1 STLARATFSSGRSV
15 VPILSVPLKAM
26 CSNMWARPVWP
37 MGSCAEPAFTWVLNE
52 KTGASGR
59 SHMTTVRP
67 LSSFLTVMRFSKADK
82 SCAKAIAD
90 RTRSTATVLSA
101 RYFIGPPRRLDRTLQ
116 EELEV
121 TWREG
126 KLSNLT
132 DVDCVAR
139 APPPARGQGQ
149 SHSQK
154 PRAGAP
160 APHYTK
166 RREHC

>member
-1 STLARATFSSGRSV
+1 
-15 VPILSVPLKAM
+15 M
-26 CSNMWARPVWP
+26 CSNMWARPVRP
-37 MGSCAEPAFTWVLNE
+37 MGSCTEPASTWVLKE

-59 SHMTTVRP
+59 SQITTVRP
-67 LSSFLTVMRFSKADK
+67 LSSFLTVIRFSKAAR
-82 SCAKAIAD
+82 SCAAAIAD
-90 RTRSTATVLSA
+90 STRSTATDLSA
-101 RYFIGPPRRLDRTLQ
+101 RYFIGPPLRLDRTLQ

-121 TWREG
+121 TWPEG

-139 APPPARGQGQ
+139 APSPARVKVKSKVKVKGQAKGQ
-149 SHSQK
+149 SQSQSQSQK

-166 RREHC
+166 R